1 MEVAM
6 AEDKVLII
14 MTSGPDTPRRC
25 ATPFFFATLATA
37 MDYEVTMF
45 FTIDGTLLLKKG
57 LAETV
62 YPKAGGKS
70 AAEFRQEAIEAGV
83 KMTAC
88 SASLELH
95 DLKPEDLIPE
105 AKIVGGASMWQMAE
119 DSKTVLTF

>member
-1 MEVAM
+1 M
-6 AEDKVLII
+6 ADDKILII

-57 LAETV
+57 LADNV
-62 YPKAGGKS
+62 FPKQGGKS
-70 AAEFRQEAIEAGV
+70 AGEFMREAIESGV

-105 AKIVGGASMWQMAE
+105 AQIVGGASMWQMAE
-119 DSKTVLTF
+119 ESKIVLTF

>member
-1 MEVAM
+1 M
-6 AEDKVLII
+6 ADDKILII

-25 ATPFFFATLATA
+25 ATPLFFATLGAA

-57 LAETV
+57 LADPI
-62 YPKAGGKS
+62 YPKEGGKS
-70 AAEFRQEAIEAGV
+70 AGEFLREAIEAGV
-83 KMTAC
+83 KITAC

-105 AKIVGGASMWQMAE
+105 AKIVGGASMWQMADE
-119 DSKTVLTF
+119 SKIVLTF